1 MTWLLV
7 ALLTLVTFVVTHR
20 LMKPPRLGAA
30 AIGAALL
37 AGIAGYAAQNHAALP
52 GAPTAAREQVGG
64 DAEGVAARQKISEQA
79 PGGDKRMIVADAMA
93 RNGRYADA
101 ATMLRGVVASNPK
114 DGTAWLA
121 LANSLVSHADGRLS
135 PAAVFAFRRAEEAEP
150 ANPGP
155 PFFLGMALAQSG
167 RLKEARAVWIDLLG
181 RSPADAPWR
190 GDLVARLQELD
201 AFVAQQGAGGTTG
214 QR

>member
-1 MTWLLV
+1 MTWLIV
-7 ALLTLVTFVVTHR
+7 TLLTLAAFLSTYR
-20 LMKPPRLGAA
+20 LMKPPRSGAA

-37 AGIAGYAAQNHAALP
+37 AGIAGYAAQSHPALP
-52 GAPTAAREQVGG
+52 GSPTAAREKIGG

-79 PGGDKRMIVADAMA
+79 PGGDKRMVIADAMA

-101 ATMLRGVVASNPK
+101 AIMLRGVVASNPK
-114 DGTAWLA
+114 DATAWLA
-121 LANSLVSHADGRLS
+121 LANTLVSHADGRLS

-167 RLKEARAVWIDLLG
+167 RLKEARAVWADLLA

-190 GDLVARLQELD
+190 ADLTARLQELD
-201 AFVAQQGAGGTTG
+201 AFVAQQAARGIAP
-214 QR
+214 R

>member
-7 ALLTLVTFVVTHR
+7 ALLTLAAFVVTHR
-20 LMKPPRLGAA
+20 LMKPPRSGAA

-37 AGIAGYAAQNHAALP
+37 AGIAGYAAQSHTLLP
-52 GAPTAAREQVGG
+52 GSPMTAREKIGG
-64 DAEGVAARQKISEQA
+64 DADGIATRQKVSKEA
-79 PGGDKRMIVADAMA
+79 PGGDKRMIIADAMA

-101 ATMLRGVVASNPK
+101 ATILRGVVTNNPK
-114 DGTAWLA
+114 DATAWLA
-121 LANSLVSHADGRLS
+121 LANTLVSHADGRLS
-135 PAAVFAFRRAEEAEP
+135 PAAVFAFRRAEEAQPE
-150 ANPGP
+150 NPGP

-167 RLKEARAVWIDLLG
+167 RLKEARAVWVDLLA

-201 AFVAQQGAGGTTG
+201 AFVAQQSPGAAG